1 MQKLIIVDHEPLTI
15 RRKSL
20 FYIDTLIS
28 KGINL
33 EFWDCSLYFYPG
45 IIVADEIE
53 EQYVRKISTYETL
66 QLFLDKEDVGNTIY
80 VVEAFE
86 SWNNRKFWRLFA
98 KKGCFMIKQ
107 EMFATANLAQL
118 PFKERFCNLS
128 LRELFDAFNNK
139 IESLLW
145 RFYVKLNGIAFSMSI
160 GSGNYR
166 HFDVH
171 INHKDWEDYQILKN
185 VPKIS
190 LGRYAVFVDEYFP
203 LHPDLVYFN
212 HQKPKNV
219 VHYREIMNRFFR
231 VIETKYK
238 LEIIIAAH
246 PKSQYDNN
254 TFDGR
259 KIVKYKTVELIKNA
273 EMVFMHSSAALSFI
287 VMFDKPLAIIVTDD
301 YWSNKILRLNLLRV
315 SRMLKRPFYNIEHT
329 IDFPIVKIEPKV
341 RISYIYGYLTFQGIE
356 EYRNA
361 DLLYNAYCKIMSQ
374 RETN

>member
-1 MQKLIIVDHEPLTI
+1 MRKLIIVDHEPLTI

-20 FYIDTLIS
+20 FYIDALIS

-45 IIVADEIE
+45 IMVVDEIE

-66 QLFLDKEDVGNTIY
+66 QLLLDKEDVGNTIY
-80 VVEAFE
+80 LVEAFE

-98 KKGCFMIKQ
+98 KRGCFVIKQ

-128 LRELFDAFNNK
+128 FRELFDAFNSK

-171 INHKDWEDYQILKN
+171 INHKDWEDYRILKD
-185 VPKIS
+185 VPEIS

-203 LHPDLVYFN
+203 LHPDLIYFN
-212 HQKPKNV
+212 HQKPKNI
-219 VHYREIMNRFFR
+219 VHYRETMNRFFR
-231 VIETKYK
+231 VIETKYD

-259 KIVKYKTVELIKNA
+259 KIFKYKTVELIKNA

-301 YWSNKILRLNLLRV
+301 YWSNKILRFNLLRV
-315 SRMLKRPFYNIEHT
+315 SRTLQIPFYNIDREVD
-329 IDFPIVKIEPKV
+329 IQIEKINPIVRKT
-341 RISYIYGYLTFQGIE
+341 YIYNYLTSPGVENMKNIDIL
-356 EYRNA
+356 YR
-361 DLLYNAYCKIMSQ
+361 AYGKI
-374 RETN
+374 